1 MALRADP
8 LDDLRHAYRVLDAPP
23 TATAYLIRQRHRQLL
38 KRWHPDLY
46 QQGTPQHSEATQM
59 SKLINEAYSRIRFAP
74 LRYDAEPGPQPIQG
88 APWSP
93 SPSSDWDSGDKR
105 PRLDRIE
112 FWVRFICGGLLGV
125 LVGGEFF
132 VYSAVFRP
140 PDWLVI
146 LTCLGCVLGVA
157 FASARWGDQFW
168 YAIFRRRWMRP

>member
-74 LRYDAEPGPQPIQG
+74 LRYTSEHGPQPVQG
-88 APWSP
+88 APESP
-93 SPSSDWDSGDKR
+93 IPYSDLDSGDNY

-112 FWVRFICGGLLGV
+112 FWVRFACGGLLGA
-125 LVGGEFF
+125 LVGGWFI
-132 VYSAVFRP
+132 VYTYIYRP
-140 PDWLVI
+140 PDWLAI
-146 LTCLGCVLGVA
+146 LICLGSVLGIA
-157 FASARWGDQFW
+157 FASVRWGDQFW